1 MAKGRVSRG
10 RSGAGRN
17 RRSTRSKRVAD
28 LQRPKLYKASSSR
41 ARPQTVRLVLEHT
54 NAPQVATLPSGAMQT
69 YNAIRKARM

>member
-54 NAPQVATLPSGAMQT
+54 NAPQVATLPSGPMAT
-69 YNAIRKARM
+69 FNAIRKARM